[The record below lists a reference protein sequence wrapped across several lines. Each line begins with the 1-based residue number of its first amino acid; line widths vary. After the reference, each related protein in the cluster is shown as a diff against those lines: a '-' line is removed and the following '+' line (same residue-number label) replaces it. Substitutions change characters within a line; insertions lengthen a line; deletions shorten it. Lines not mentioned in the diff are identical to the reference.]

1 MCFANHCDFFD
12 GDQIIHGKQ
21 QQKIEELNNE
31 RSVGDQVFCA
41 CVCVCVY
48 LCARVCVCVDLTSH
62 LTALT
67 PATIQ
72 TQAHHRDDW
81 MRREFYS

>member
-41 CVCVCVY
+41 CVRAC
-48 LCARVCVCVDLTSH
+48 VCVCVCVFVCGLDKSFDCSYPSYNTNTSS
-62 LTALT
+62 
-67 PATIQ
+67 PQ
-72 TQAHHRDDW
+72 R
-81 MRREFYS
+81 